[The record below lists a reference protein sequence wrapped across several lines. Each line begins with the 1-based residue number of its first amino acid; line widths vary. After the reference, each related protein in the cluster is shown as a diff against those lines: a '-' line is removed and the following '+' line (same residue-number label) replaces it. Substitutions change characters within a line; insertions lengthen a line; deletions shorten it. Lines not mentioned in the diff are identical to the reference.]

1 MKDKFSIWTIGCQM
15 NVADSERI
23 GSALS
28 TVGFEE
34 SDDIFDSNV
43 TIVNSCVV
51 RQSSEDKVTAKL
63 DQLSKHKNNEQKNK
77 TIVLMGCMVGPKTD
91 GLEERFKKR
100 RKGVYG
106 PPAGKRFVI
115 FIDDLNMP
123 KKEEFGT

>member
-63 DQLSKHKNNEQKNK
+63 DQLSKHKNNARQ
-77 TIVLMGCMVGPKTD
+77 TI
-91 GLEERFKKR
+91 
-100 RKGVYG
+100 
-106 PPAGKRFVI
+106 
-115 FIDDLNMP
+115 
-123 KKEEFGT
+123 